1 MTDEDFEDFEDDEIS
16 EDQMKMIKA
25 VTSTTTDINNILKE
39 QTVSVGISAL
49 TSAVVQMICLTSDS
63 KADAEDTAKRFGA
76 FVLYAINNA
85 DDEGICNWNA
95 TRQ

>member
-25 VTSTTTDINNILKE
+25 VTSTTTQINHILKE

-49 TSAVVQMICLTSDS
+49 TSAIVQMICLTSDS
-63 KADAEDTAKRFGA
+63 KEDAEDTGKRFAA
-76 FVLYAINNA
+76 FVFHAIGDA
-85 DDEGICNWNA
+85 DNEGICNWNA